1 LTPCS
6 LAGILPASE
15 KRESAEIRR
24 EVLREHRVNERIRA
38 REVRVIDENGAQ
50 LGVLPFAQ
58 ALEQARQKGLDLIE
72 VAPMANPP
80 VCRLM
85 DYGKYR
91 YEQQK
96 RDRQTRKKT
105 RGGEMKLLRLRPLID
120 EHDLQVKVNTL
131 KRLLS
136 GGDKVKVNVLFR
148 GHQLSHPELGH
159 RVLVRLAEAM
169 AEIASMERGPA
180 MEGRMMSMVLAP
192 KSS

>member
-1 LTPCS
+1 VF
-6 LAGILPASE
+6 
-15 KRESAEIRR
+15 KQY
-24 EVLREHRVNERIRA
+24 RVNERIRA

-50 LGVLPFAQ
+50 VGVLPVNE
-58 ALEQARQKGLDLIE
+58 ALRLAREKGLDLIE
-72 VAPMANPP
+72 VAPTANPP
-80 VCRLM
+80 VCRVM

-96 RDRQTRKKT
+96 RDRQTRKKL
-105 RGGEMKLLRLRPLID
+105 RGGEMKLLRVRPLID

-136 GGDKVKVNVLFR
+136 EGDKVKVNVLFR

-159 RVLVRLAEAM
+159 RVLLRLAEAL
-169 AEIASMERGPA
+169 AQIALMERGPA
-180 MEGRMMSMVLAP
+180 MEGRMMSMILAP